1 MLQSTLLFE
10 PDPEAQISF
19 KLIKKFLMC
28 WVENPLIAGYAS
40 SLYIFLKFTR
50 ICSGISRC
58 SYARSR
64 SCQSSSGRADL
75 SSGAASSS
83 SGHQWS
89 EWSQLHS
96 VSFHRPVQGSWVS
109 IAPYGHKLD
118 LVRGRGCFSGRALLV
133 SFRGPC
139 CFWRPQMRQPI
150 RAQLLRPA
158 ELMVTLLCIASSP
171 RILFRYATASVWD
184 RKVHP
189 TSSPGRGECS
199 EGQRASRFTPLRGGM
214 SG

>member
-1 MLQSTLLFE
+1 MDL
-10 PDPEAQISF
+10 
-19 KLIKKFLMC
+19 KKFLMC

-40 SLYIFLKFTR
+40 SLYFFLKFTR

-83 SGHQWS
+83 LGHQWS

-96 VSFHRPVQGSWVS
+96 VSFHRPVPGSWVS
-109 IAPYGHKLD
+109 VAPYGHKSD
-118 LVRGRGCFSGRALLV
+118 FVRGRGCFFGRALLV

-139 CFWRPQMRQPI
+139 CFRRPQMRQPI
-150 RAQLLRPA
+150 RARLLPPGDLLVSRYVLPTPPESYSGMQQLWCGTGRCSQPRLQVGGGARRDNGLR
-158 ELMVTLLCIASSP
+158 VS
-171 RILFRYATASVWD
+171 RICGG
-184 RKVHP
+184 
-189 TSSPGRGECS
+189 GRRDEV
-199 EGQRASRFTPLRGGM
+199 
-214 SG
+214 